1 MSAKVSS
8 VDYSLDFP
16 FAYGRPVLGA
26 LLKNENQHFVV
37 HEQLGFVPSGEGEH
51 LYLHME
57 SDGDNTQW
65 VAEQLAIGLEVR
77 NVDVGFCGLKD
88 RNAITRQWFSVY
100 DPKSEL
106 QAKLGTACERL
117 PANRLLEVTRGQS
130 KLRRGQHAGNAFVIT
145 LLLDGGGEAETQAAL
160 ERRLSCVREGGV
172 PNYFGLQRFGR
183 NGNNLPA
190 FQQWL
195 ERAQSERQTAKKG
208 RSKRKPR
215 GIILSAARSYLF
227 NCILA
232 ERVSAQNWCDLL
244 EGDVA
249 IQGVPAGPLWG
260 RGRSATQLKALDI
273 EAQALLP
280 LRHWADAL
288 EHLGLNQERRAFVS
302 TPKNLQWRIGEGVLI
317 ISFELPPGEYA
328 TGVLREVCLCREPS
342 RHLDV

>member
-1 MSAKVSS
+1 MSAKVPS
-8 VDYSLDFP
+8 VDFSLDFP
-16 FAYGRPVLGA
+16 FAYGPPVLGA
-26 LLKNENQHFVV
+26 LLKSENQHFIV
-37 HEQLGFVPSGEGEH
+37 HEQLGFVPGGEGEH
-51 LYLHME
+51 LYLHVE

-77 NVDVGFCGLKD
+77 VVDIGFCGLKD

-100 DPKSEL
+100 DPKSDV
-106 QAKLGTACERL
+106 QTKLDLALERL
-117 PANRLLEVTRGQS
+117 PGSRLLEVTRGQS
-130 KLRRGQHAGNAFVIT
+130 KLRRGQHTGNAFVIT
-145 LLLDGGGEAETQAAL
+145 LLLDAGDEAEVQSVL
-160 ERRLSCVREGGV
+160 ERRLSCIREGGV

-195 ERAQSERQTAKKG
+195 ERAQEEKPVAKKG

-232 ERVSAQNWCDLL
+232 ERVSAQNWCCLV

-260 RGRSATQLKALDI
+260 RGRSAAQLQASDI
-273 EAQALLP
+273 EVQTLLP
-280 LRHWADAL
+280 LRQWADAL

-302 TPKNLQWRIGEGVLI
+302 TPKNLQWRIAGGALTL
-317 ISFELPPGEYA
+317 SFELPPGEYA
-328 TGVLREVCLCREPS
+328 TGVLREICLCREPN
-342 RHLDV
+342 RHQEL